1 MDALRAGLR
10 AFYDERGVELFDL
23 PDAPRP
29 AADTPAPPRFLP
41 EYDNLLLAHADRR
54 RVAADRD
61 RPMIFLSAARVRA
74 TFLVDGFVAGTWRT
88 ERSGTLATLVIE
100 PFAPLPAA
108 ARDGLAEE
116 GERLIRFSDDRARD
130 FAIRFAP

>member
-1 MDALRAGLR
+1 
-10 AFYDERGVELFDL
+10 
-23 PDAPRP
+23 
-29 AADTPAPPRFLP
+29 
-41 EYDNLLLAHADRR
+41 
-54 RVAADRD
+54 
-61 RPMIFLSAARVRA
+61 MIFLSAARVRA

-88 ERSGTLATLVIE
+88 ERSGTLATLMIE
-100 PFAPLPAA
+100 PFAPLPA